1 MGTILFLEG
10 QETTIFDM
18 EIAMQ
23 INSETFKKLR
33 KSKGFSQQTLADESG
48 VAQKTIARIET
59 GKGEPRGSTVQE
71 LSKALGVKPEVLAE
85 ELDSETMLYLESR
98 YSGSRKV
105 TVRLDAKTVFAYDLA
120 CERYGVEQRLILEG
134 APVFFTLL
142 AEMGLTDRRRRVKKI
157 QASIPTHLDR
167 YSDAITSEEDSIAKK
182 DLFASLITG
191 GYVSPNPFSDF
202 LSRLA
207 EEVDPESNAIDCEG
221 LRWDFDESG
230 FRDSPCLYQTYRKSL
245 TGDSARADYTLS
257 RGYVRISQI
266 PKELRGEDDDITSE
280 RVKWLEE
287 KVPDEDWEEYEHL
300 LEYFDNKS
308 SSEGDTK
315 NA

>member
-1 MGTILFLEG
+1 
-10 QETTIFDM
+10 
-18 EIAMQ
+18 MQ

-33 KSKGFSQQTLADESG
+33 ESKGFSQQTLADESG
-48 VAQKTIARIET
+48 VAKKTIARIET
-59 GKGEPRGSTVQE
+59 GEGEPRGSTVR
-71 LSKALGVKPEVLAE
+71 LLAKALRIKEDDIQILAQDPDSHEVQEAKFRQSGARQTPVL
-85 ELDSETMLYLESR
+85 LDSEAVL
-98 YSGSRKV
+98 
-105 TVRLDAKTVFAYDLA
+105 AYDLA

-167 YSDAITSEEDSIAKK
+167 YSDAITSEEDSIANK

-207 EEVDPESNAIDCEG
+207 EEVDPESNAIDREG
-221 LRWDFDESG
+221 LYWDFDESG
-230 FRDSPCLYQTYRKSL
+230 FRDSPCLYQTYRESL
-245 TGDSARADYTLS
+245 TGDSARADYALS

-266 PKELRGEDDDITSE
+266 PKELRSEDDDVTSE

-308 SSEGDTK
+308 LSEGDTE